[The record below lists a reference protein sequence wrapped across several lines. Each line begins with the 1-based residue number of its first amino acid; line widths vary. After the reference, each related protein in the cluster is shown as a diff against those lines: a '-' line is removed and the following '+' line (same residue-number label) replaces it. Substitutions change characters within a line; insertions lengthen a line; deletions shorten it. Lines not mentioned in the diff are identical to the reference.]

1 MQNETLNEKLYD
13 LLTSIRDEA
22 GGAYPR
28 LMTIEGAAS
37 DAIEL
42 LDDAEFEA
50 ELEEVV
56 EAQDDDDDDEDDD
69 EEDQ

>member
-50 ELEEVV
+50 ELEE
-56 EAQDDDDDDEDDD
+56 EMNAPDEDDD
-69 EEDQ
+69 EEEEEDE